1 MAEQQTSFSKL
12 NPIKNGV
19 LVCVDE
25 KTKIFKYIPL
35 DQVIMSDGITL
46 AAFMDDYERSLEA
59 IDARFK
65 RLEEAAGITIDLAVA
80 AAEGVSD
87 DL

>member
-1 MAEQQTSFSKL
+1 MPEQVTFSKI

-25 KTKIFKYIPL
+25 EKKIYKYVPI
-35 DQVIMSDGITL
+35 DQVVMSDGITL
-46 AAFMDDYERSLEA
+46 AAVLDDYERSLEA

-65 RLEEAAGITIDLAVA
+65 RLEEATGITIELAVA
-80 AAEGVSD
+80 TAEGVSD